1 MTILVVDDERNIADS
16 IAGTLIA
23 ELNTDAEVHVCYGSQ
38 QAKDFSATHYI
49 DIIVCDIDM
58 PKCNGISLCRSLL
71 ASYPDLKIIFLTG
84 YSDFSYAY
92 EALKFP
98 EASYVLKLEDDAV
111 LLNAVHEKIGK
122 VEEQRRRE
130 SELAFQVRLN
140 DELSA
145 EVNGMKLRRSIEE
158 NGEEYS
164 ERLFLFMIFSER
176 KTGMANI
183 LRNTFGKDVS
193 VFCKENGWFAAIPVP
208 ENANVAI
215 ERAKRLQQDI
225 FERDGNYSVF
235 AVDLPRGEKD
245 GIRYSR
251 LERFCDGNK
260 NGCRFIGDGQEAK
273 NVSEDCC
280 DEIIESVKK
289 YIDTHPGD
297 DLSLTTLASTVYYN
311 PAYLSRK
318 FKAVVG
324 ENLHSYILGQRMRLA
339 ERLLVETDDFV
350 LNIAKK
356 CGFANPAQFG
366 IAFAKL
372 HGCAPM
378 VYRRKTFSDDE

>member
-49 DIIVCDIDM
+49 DVIVCDIDM

-111 LLNAVHEKIGK
+111 LLNAVREKIGEAEK
-122 VEEQRRRE
+122 QRRRE

-145 EVNGMKLRRSIEE
+145 EVNGMKLWRSIEE

-164 ERLFLFMIFSER
+164 GRLFLFMIFSEP
-176 KTGMANI
+176 KTDMANV

-193 VFCKENGWFAAIPVP
+193 AFCKENGWFAAIPVP
-208 ENANVAI
+208 ENVNVVI
-215 ERAKRLQQDI
+215 ERAKRLQQVI

-235 AVDLPRGEKD
+235 AVDLPRGERD

-251 LERFCDGNK
+251 LERLCDGNK
-260 NGCRFIGDGQEAK
+260 DGCRFIGDGQEAK
-273 NVSEDCC
+273 NVSEDCG
-280 DEIIESVKK
+280 DEIIGSVKK
-289 YIDTHPGD
+289 YIDTHLGD
-297 DLSLTTLASTVYYN
+297 ELSLTTLASAVYYN

-324 ENLHSYILGQRMRLA
+324 ENLHSYILGQRMRFA

-350 LNIAKK
+350 SNIAKK

-378 VYRRKTFSDDE
+378 TYRRKNT

>member
-1 MTILVVDDERNIADS
+1 M
-16 IAGTLIA
+16 
-23 ELNTDAEVHVCYGSQ
+23 
-38 QAKDFSATHYI
+38 
-49 DIIVCDIDM
+49 
-58 PKCNGISLCRSLL
+58 
-71 ASYPDLKIIFLTG
+71 
-84 YSDFSYAY
+84 
-92 EALKFP
+92 KFP
-98 EASYVLKLEDDAV
+98 EASYASKLEEADV
-111 LLNAVHEKIGK
+111 ILKAVHEKIGEAEK
-122 VEEQRRRE
+122 QRRGE

-145 EVNGMKLRRSIEE
+145 EVNGMKLRRSVEE

-164 ERLFLFMIFSER
+164 GRLFLFMIFSEA
-176 KTGMANI
+176 KTDMANI
-183 LRNTFGKDVS
+183 LRNTFGKDVA
-193 VFCKENGWFAAIPVP
+193 VFCKENVWFAAIPVS

-251 LERFCDGNK
+251 LESLCGGNK

-273 NVSEDCC
+273 NVSEECG

-289 YIDTHPGD
+289 YIDTHLGD
-297 DLSLTTLASTVYYN
+297 DLSLTTLASAVYYN

-324 ENLHSYILGQRMRLA
+324 ENLHSYILGQRMRVA
-339 ERLLVETDDFV
+339 ERLLVESDDFV
-350 LNIAKK
+350 SNIAKK

-378 VYRRKTFSDDE
+378 AYRRKNT

>member
-58 PKCNGISLCRSLL
+58 PKCNGISLCKSLL
-71 ASYPDLKIIFLTG
+71 SSYPDLKIIFLTG

-111 LLNAVHEKIGK
+111 LLNVVHEKIGK
-122 VEEQRRRE
+122 AEKQRQRE
-130 SELAFQVRLN
+130 SELAFQVRRN
-140 DELSA
+140 DELSV

-176 KTGMANI
+176 KADMANI

-193 VFCKENGWFAAIPVP
+193 AFCKENGWIAAIPVS
-208 ENANVAI
+208 ENANVTI

-235 AVDLPRGEKD
+235 AVDLPCGERD

-251 LERFCDGNK
+251 LERLCGGNK
-260 NGCRFIGDGQEAK
+260 TGCRFIGDGQESK

-297 DLSLTTLASTVYYN
+297 DLSLTTLASTVHYN

-324 ENLHSYILGQRMRLA
+324 ENLHSYILVQRMKFE

-350 LNIAKK
+350 QNIAKK
-356 CGFANPAQFG
+356 CGFANSAQFG
-366 IAFAKL
+366 IAFTKL

-378 VYRRKTFSDDE
+378 SYRRKNT

>member
-1 MTILVVDDERNIADS
+1 M
-16 IAGTLIA
+16 
-23 ELNTDAEVHVCYGSQ
+23 
-38 QAKDFSATHYI
+38 
-49 DIIVCDIDM
+49 
-58 PKCNGISLCRSLL
+58 
-71 ASYPDLKIIFLTG
+71 
-84 YSDFSYAY
+84 
-92 EALKFP
+92 
-98 EASYVLKLEDDAV
+98 
-111 LLNAVHEKIGK
+111 LLNAVHEKIGEAEK
-122 VEEQRRRE
+122 QRRRE
-130 SELAFQVRLN
+130 SELAFQERLN

-145 EVNGMKLRRSIEE
+145 EVNGMKLWRSVEE

-164 ERLFLFMIFSER
+164 GRLFLFMTFSER
-176 KTGMANI
+176 KTDMANV

-193 VFCKENGWFAAIPVP
+193 AFSKENGWFAAIPVS
-208 ENANVAI
+208 ENVNVAI

-251 LERFCDGNK
+251 LESLCGGNK

-273 NVSEDCC
+273 NVSEDCGN
-280 DEIIESVKK
+280 EIIESVKK
-289 YIDTHPGD
+289 YIDTHLGD
-297 DLSLTTLASTVYYN
+297 DLSLTTLASAVYYN

-324 ENLHSYILGQRMRLA
+324 ENLHTYILGQRMRFA

-350 LNIAKK
+350 LTIAKK

-378 VYRRKTFSDDE
+378 TYRRKNT

>member
-58 PKCNGISLCRSLL
+58 PKCNGISLCKSLL
-71 ASYPDLKIIFLTG
+71 TSYPDLKIIFLTG
-84 YSDFSYAY
+84 HSDFSYAY

-111 LLNAVHEKIGK
+111 LLKAVHEKIGEAEK
-122 VEEQRRRE
+122 QRRRE

-145 EVNGMKLRRSIEE
+145 EVNGMKLRRSVEE

-164 ERLFLFMIFSER
+164 GRLFLFMIFSEA
-176 KTGMANI
+176 KTDMANI
-183 LRNTFGKDVS
+183 LRNTFGKDVA
-193 VFCKENGWFAAIPVP
+193 VFCKENVWFAAIPVS

-251 LERFCDGNK
+251 LESLCGGNK
-260 NGCRFIGDGQEAK
+260 NGCRFIGD
-273 NVSEDCC
+273 
-280 DEIIESVKK
+280 
-289 YIDTHPGD
+289 
-297 DLSLTTLASTVYYN
+297 DLSLTTLASAVYYN

-324 ENLHSYILGQRMRLA
+324 ENLHSYILGQRMRFA
-339 ERLLVETDDFV
+339 ERLLVESDDFV

-378 VYRRKTFSDDE
+378 AYRRKNT

>member
-58 PKCNGISLCRSLL
+58 PKCNGISLCKSLL
-71 ASYPDLKIIFLTG
+71 TSYPDLKIIFLTG

-111 LLNAVHEKIGK
+111 LLKAVHEKIAEAEK
-122 VEEQRRRE
+122 QRRGE

-145 EVNGMKLRRSIEE
+145 EVNGMKLRRSVEE
-158 NGEEYS
+158 NG
-164 ERLFLFMIFSER
+164 
-176 KTGMANI
+176 
-183 LRNTFGKDVS
+183 
-193 VFCKENGWFAAIPVP
+193 KENVWFAAIPVS

-251 LERFCDGNK
+251 LESLCGGNK

-273 NVSEDCC
+273 NVSEECG

-289 YIDTHPGD
+289 YIDTHLGD
-297 DLSLTTLASTVYYN
+297 DLSLTTLASAVYYN

-324 ENLHSYILGQRMRLA
+324 ENLHSYILGQRMRFA
-339 ERLLVETDDFV
+339 ERLLVESDDFV
-350 LNIAKK
+350 SNIAKK

-378 VYRRKTFSDDE
+378 AYRRKNT

>member
-1 MTILVVDDERNIADS
+1 
-16 IAGTLIA
+16 
-23 ELNTDAEVHVCYGSQ
+23 
-38 QAKDFSATHYI
+38 
-49 DIIVCDIDM
+49 M

-111 LLNAVHEKIGK
+111 LLNAVREKIGEAEK
-122 VEEQRRRE
+122 QRRRE

-145 EVNGMKLRRSIEE
+145 EVNGMKLWRSIEE

-164 ERLFLFMIFSER
+164 GRLFLFMIFSEP
-176 KTGMANI
+176 KTDMANV

-193 VFCKENGWFAAIPVP
+193 AFCKENGWFAAIPVP
-208 ENANVAI
+208 ENVNVVI

-235 AVDLPRGEKD
+235 AVDLPRGERD

-251 LERFCDGNK
+251 LERLCDGNK
-260 NGCRFIGDGQEAK
+260 DGCRFIGDGQEAK
-273 NVSEDCC
+273 NVSEDCG
-280 DEIIESVKK
+280 DEIIGSVKK
-289 YIDTHPGD
+289 YIDTHLGD
-297 DLSLTTLASTVYYN
+297 ELSLTTLASAVYYN

-324 ENLHSYILGQRMRLA
+324 ENLHSYILGQRMRFA

-350 LNIAKK
+350 SNIAKK

-378 VYRRKTFSDDE
+378 TYRRKNT

>member
-58 PKCNGISLCRSLL
+58 PKCNGISLCKSLL
-71 ASYPDLKIIFLTG
+71 TSYPDLKIIFLTG
-84 YSDFSYAY
+84 HSDFSYAY

-111 LLNAVHEKIGK
+111 LLKAVHEKIGEAEK
-122 VEEQRRRE
+122 QRRRE

-145 EVNGMKLRRSIEE
+145 EVNGMKLRRSVEE

-164 ERLFLFMIFSER
+164 GRLFLFMIFSEA
-176 KTGMANI
+176 KTDMANI
-183 LRNTFGKDVS
+183 LRNTFGKDVA
-193 VFCKENGWFAAIPVP
+193 VFCKENVWFAAIPVS

-251 LERFCDGNK
+251 LESLCGGNK

-273 NVSEDCC
+273 NVSEECG

-289 YIDTHPGD
+289 YIDTHLGD
-297 DLSLTTLASTVYYN
+297 DLSLTTLASAVYYN

-324 ENLHSYILGQRMRLA
+324 ENLHSYILGQRMRFA
-339 ERLLVETDDFV
+339 ERLLVESDDFV

-366 IAFAKL
+366 IVFAKL

-378 VYRRKTFSDDE
+378 AYRRKNT